1 MLQLKENPMSAG
13 EHEIVITRVFNAS
26 RKLLWKVWTETDHI
40 EKWWGPQGFST
51 RAEKNELKVGG
62 RLRYVMVGPDG
73 TEYPSGGAI
82 RELVPFEKIV
92 STDEFEEDFVAPES
106 VELPDGMI
114 ATCLFEDAGENKTRV
129 TIRISHPNDE
139 EKRKHEKMGVV
150 AGWNSQLDC
159 LEEHL
164 ASLK

>member
-1 MLQLKENPMSAG
+1 
-13 EHEIVITRVFNAS
+13 
-26 RKLLWKVWTETDHI
+26 
-40 EKWWGPQGFST
+40 
-51 RAEKNELKVGG
+51 
-62 RLRYVMVGPDG
+62 MVGPDG